1 MYKIIGADG
10 KQYGPVSADELR
22 QWIATGRANAATLA
36 QIEGM
41 TDWKPLS
48 SFPEFSGTPSL
59 SPPPTNPSPSN
70 IDLMAAEIPDYSL
83 DFGACFSRA
92 WTLVTQ
98 NFWLT
103 VGATFV
109 ILVINSGIGA
119 IPIVGPVASLLFNF
133 VLWGGVKWMFLK
145 LARGEPV
152 EFGDVFSGFKQ
163 SLQSLMLGGL

>member
-1 MYKIIGADG
+1 IVVAFSPRRFTNGRHVCDASLEGNTSMYKIIGADG

-48 SFPEFSGTPSL
+48 SFPEFSGTASL

-83 DFGACFSRA
+83 DFGACFS
-92 WTLVTQ
+92 
-98 NFWLT
+98 
-103 VGATFV
+103 
-109 ILVINSGIGA
+109 
-119 IPIVGPVASLLFNF
+119 
-133 VLWGGVKWMFLK
+133 
-145 LARGEPV
+145 
-152 EFGDVFSGFKQ
+152 
-163 SLQSLMLGGL
+163 